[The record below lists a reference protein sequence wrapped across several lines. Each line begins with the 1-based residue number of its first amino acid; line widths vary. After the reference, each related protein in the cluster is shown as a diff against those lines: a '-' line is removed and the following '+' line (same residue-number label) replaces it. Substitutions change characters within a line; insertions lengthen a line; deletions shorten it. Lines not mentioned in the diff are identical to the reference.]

1 MLTPFFNDLRTDL
14 PHYLQLMR
22 FDKPIGSLLL
32 LWPTLWAVWLAS
44 DGNPSGSLVWIFVF
58 GVFVMRSAGCVIND
72 FADRKVDP
80 LVERTEQRPLASGS
94 LSATQALSLF
104 ILLSLLALAVLFSLP
119 KAVWPWSIPA
129 MIFTIIYP
137 FMKRFFQAPQA
148 VLGIAFSF
156 SIPMVYVACAKPFD
170 VAFCLLVMINFCWVI
185 AYDTA
190 YAISDK
196 EDDLKIGVKSTAIL
210 FGQQDRLIIGILQC
224 AVLLGW
230 LLLMLLQGLSSIFV
244 LSLLI
249 VFGMFVYQQ
258 WLIKDRDRALCFQA
272 FLNNGWVGGV
282 LWFGLITAF

>member
-1 MLTPFFNDLRTDL
+1 MLMPFFNNLRTDL

-44 DGNPSGSLVWIFVF
+44 DGNPSGDLVWIFAF
-58 GVFVMRSAGCVIND
+58 GVVVMRSAGCVIND

-94 LSATQALSLF
+94 LSPTKALSLF
-104 ILLSLLALAVLFSLP
+104 MLLSLLALGILFLLP

-148 VLGIAFSF
+148 VLGVAFSF

-170 VAFCLLVMINFCWVI
+170 ITFCLLLMINFCWVI

-210 FGQQDRLIIGILQC
+210 FGQHDRLIIGILQC

-230 LLLMLLQGLSSIFV
+230 LLLMILQGLSAIFL

-249 VFGMFVYQQ
+249 VIGMFVYQQ
-258 WLIKDRDRALCFQA
+258 WLIKDRHRALCFQA